1 MALIDGLTNIGNA
14 IREKTGTSDLIPFK
28 DMPQAIL
35 SIVSGGGTEYTDIV
49 FGEDNTIILTD
60 TDGNQ
65 HTMECVYEDKKI
77 KKLVYD
83 GVDIDLTYDG
93 DNLVAIGG
101 TEVDLSNAPV
111 NESVAPRLTAEAITT
126 LNLVEKA
133 TECDKWDSTK
143 KCNDCDYRTS
153 GDCPL
158 NSTEVRE
165 NA

>member
-1 MALIDGLTNIGNA
+1 MALTDKLVAIGDA
-14 IREKTGTSDLIPFK
+14 IREKNGTTELIPLA

-35 SIVSGGGTEYTDIV
+35 DIVSGGGTEYTDIV
-49 FGEDNTIILTD
+49 FGEDNQIISTD
-60 TDGNQ
+60 ADGNQ

-111 NESVAPRLTAEAITT
+111 NESVAPRLTAEAI
-126 LNLVEKA
+126 
-133 TECDKWDSTK
+133 STFTM
-143 KCNDCDYRTS
+143 NTS
-153 GDCPL
+153 A
-158 NSTEVRE
+158 EVRE